1 MARALRKTSWE
12 YLETIFHEDHD
23 GEDQIK
29 NEKSKISENTF
40 RKNFSKFF
48 GSNNCEKHDAFQ
60 HFSKFEEIFKNLY

>member
-29 NEKSKISENTF
+29 NENFKISENIF
-40 RKNFSKFF
+40 RKKIPEKNQGSVFF
-48 GSNNCEKHDAFQ
+48 Q
-60 HFSKFEEIFKNLY
+60 

>member
-29 NEKSKISENTF
+29 NGNFKISENIF
-40 RKNFSKFF
+40 RKKISKIF
-48 GSNNCEKHDAFQ
+48 GSKNHEKHDDFQ
-60 HFSKFEEIFKNLY
+60 KFPKFEENFKNLY

>member
-29 NEKSKISENTF
+29 NENFKISENIF
-40 RKNFSKFF
+40 RKKISKKS
-48 GSNNCEKHDAFQ
+48 GIGIFQ
-60 HFSKFEEIFKNLY
+60 